1 MITCNVT
8 FGVNVARS
16 VPTNQRRSRMTA
28 ENDKSLSSE
37 MLKARNAILIE
48 FGDHSFDQALDEIK
62 NSLATEKDR
71 AKRLALLSAKSWIIR
86 NKVYAMMHEPFV
98 YSLNEL
104 ENTNIFSGIEDD
116 DSTQLSGLF
125 DDDEDEDE
133 DEDEDNNGDV
143 QIKVSKTTTHN
154 GVKLIKDM
162 VVAVSKDD
170 AAKLVSDKKAEYI
183 E

>member
-1 MITCNVT
+1 
-8 FGVNVARS
+8 
-16 VPTNQRRSRMTA
+16 MTA

-104 ENTNIFSGIEDD
+104 ENTNIFSDFEAEDSGGI
-116 DSTQLSGLF
+116 TGLF
-125 DDDEDEDE
+125 DDDDD
-133 DEDEDNNGDV
+133 DDGDGDGDGDGDIQV
-143 QIKVSKTTTHN
+143 TITKTTTHN

-162 VVAVSKDD
+162 VVSVSKDD
-170 AAKLVSDKKAEYI
+170 ADKLVSDKKAKYFE
-183 E
+183 

>member
-1 MITCNVT
+1 
-8 FGVNVARS
+8 
-16 VPTNQRRSRMTA
+16 MTA

-104 ENTNIFSGIEDD
+104 ENTNIFSDLEDD
-116 DSTQLSGLF
+116 DSSGLNGLF
-125 DDDEDEDE
+125 DDDDD
-133 DEDEDNNGDV
+133 DGDDGDGDGDGDGDV
-143 QIKVSKTTTHN
+143 QVTITKTTTHN
-154 GVKLIKDM
+154 GVKLIKVM
-162 VVAVSKDD
+162 VISVSKDD
-170 AAKLVSDKKAEYI
+170 ADKLVSDKKAKYFK
-183 E
+183 

>member
-1 MITCNVT
+1 
-8 FGVNVARS
+8 
-16 VPTNQRRSRMTA
+16 
-28 ENDKSLSSE
+28 
-37 MLKARNAILIE
+37 
-48 FGDHSFDQALDEIK
+48 
-62 NSLATEKDR
+62 
-71 AKRLALLSAKSWIIR
+71 
-86 NKVYAMMHEPFV
+86 V

-133 DEDEDNNGDV
+133 DEDEDDNGDV

-154 GVKLIKDM
+154 GIKLIKDM
-162 VVAVSKDD
+162 VVAVNKDD